1 MKIEMINRI
10 NPVSQNSIVINL
22 KDIFEKLKYQYHFEF
37 NLSRKKNPRVP
48 SLIFDDKTAEDS
60 DIIKA
65 LKDIFIAEI
74 KNRSDSDTTDIILCW
89 NTTYDIT
96 DQNGS
101 IYEDISPE
109 TVTNFIKLDSKTVL
123 QSLSA
128 NQPTEKTIQSNLAE
142 MSGIALS
149 GTYTS
154 AVISVHQSAVLSY
167 SSNQTRPVL
176 SAAYPK
182 KRYAFN
188 LITEYDDVEV
198 PLFGFVNTVASNKK
212 YDTPLFKESCT
223 VFVFEMFKHYSKEKI
238 LSDMSKDEVRGMYF
252 DFINN
257 KNGEGQ
263 CKDILQDTADEVFRL
278 KSQGFESIYNAVSQV
293 KCLYSFLYDS
303 GIDPEDCICT
313 RADIFVNDIKK
324 MICQHQ
330 LMNVSTT
337 LRDKV
342 NPYDILLL
350 PEKVYRACV
359 HGDIDTY
366 AVQTRIVDNMVQN
379 KIFRRYGDKILLNK
393 ETDIVC
399 LPVSLKER
407 SALFGK
413 GTSYFSAISRRL
425 PDYIAQGY
433 NVNIDECWF
442 DESFLTRGDESLKII
457 ERHKDVMKYTLL
469 LDKLG
474 KSYSETLVKYVC
486 LYGYNSSKKD
496 MPYYHDLTEADKI
509 RLAQLFED
517 YEGAH
522 IDFKGIEY
530 YRKHLMN
537 CDRNGDCG
545 FVRYNVRQQD
555 CTDYIKSHDNPENYK
570 AEMISCKQEV
580 LLHKLR
586 ALSYAAVIREFNDN
600 TMKQLIN
607 YMFGKLFGQ
616 VYMLIQGNIY
626 RNTIYSGNLVIENE
640 DFVGADNRYISEH
653 ILKCENIKTA
663 DDWGSDKYF
672 ELRDKQCKKEVSI
685 YNLPFVING
694 FEDKRLYFT
703 FHTSTSN
710 AQISLGMLRK

>member
-48 SLIFDDKTAEDS
+48 SLIFDDKAAEDS

-142 MSGIALS
+142 MPGIALS

-154 AVISVHQSAVLSY
+154 AVISVHQPAVLSY

-176 SAAYPK
+176 SAPYPK

-188 LITEYDDVEV
+188 FITEYDDVEV

-223 VFVFEMFKHYSKEKI
+223 VFVFEMFKHYDKGLI
-238 LSDMSKDEVRGMYF
+238 LSDMTKDEVRGMYF

-278 KSQGFESIYNAVSQV
+278 KSQGFDSIYNAVSQV

-303 GIDPEDCICT
+303 DIDPKDCICT

-350 PEKVYRACV
+350 HEKVYRACV

-366 AVQTRIVDNMVQN
+366 AVQTRIADNMVQN
-379 KIFRRYGDKILLNK
+379 KIFRRYGGKILLNK

-413 GTSYFSAISRRL
+413 GTSYFSPISRRL

-442 DESFLTRGDESLKII
+442 DKSFLTRGDESLKII
-457 ERHKDVMKYTLL
+457 EQHKDVMKYTLL

-486 LYGYNSSKKD
+486 IYGYNSSKKD

-530 YRKHLMN
+530 YRGHLLGSGGN
-537 CDRNGDCG
+537 KDTG

-555 CTDYIKSHDNPENYK
+555 YADYIKSQDSPKKYK
-570 AEMISCKQEV
+570 ADMISCKQEV

-600 TMKQLIN
+600 TLKQLIN

-616 VYMLIQGNIY
+616 VYILIQGNIY

-663 DDWGSDKYF
+663 DDWDSDKYF
-672 ELRDKQCKKEVSI
+672 ELRDKQCNKEVSI

>member
-48 SLIFDDKTAEDS
+48 SLIFDDKAAEDS

-65 LKDIFIAEI
+65 LKDIFVAEI
-74 KNRSDSDTTDIILCW
+74 KNRSESDTTDIILCW

-154 AVISVHQSAVLSY
+154 AVISVHQPAVLSY

-223 VFVFEMFKHYSKEKI
+223 VFVFEMFKHYDKGLI
-238 LSDMSKDEVRGMYF
+238 LSDMTKDEVRGMYF

-278 KSQGFESIYNAVSQV
+278 KSQGFDSIYNAVSQV

-303 GIDPEDCICT
+303 DIDPKDCICT

-366 AVQTRIVDNMVQN
+366 VVQTRIADNMVQN
-379 KIFRRYGDKILLNK
+379 KIFRRYGEKILLNK

-413 GTSYFSAISRRL
+413 GTSYFSPISRRL

-442 DESFLTRGDESLKII
+442 NESFLTRGDESLKII
-457 ERHKDVMKYTLL
+457 EQHKDVMKYTLL

-486 LYGYNSSKKD
+486 IYGYNSSKKD

-530 YRKHLMN
+530 YRRHLLGPGGN
-537 CDRNGDCG
+537 KDTG

-555 CTDYIKSHDNPENYK
+555 CADYSKSQDNPEKYK
-570 AEMISCKQEV
+570 ADMISCKQEV

-600 TMKQLIN
+600 TLKQLIN

-616 VYMLIQGNIY
+616 VYILIQGNIY
-626 RNTIYSGNLVIENE
+626 RNTIYSGKLVIGNE

-663 DDWGSDKYF
+663 DDWDSDKYF

>member
-48 SLIFDDKTAEDS
+48 SLIFNDKAAEDS

-154 AVISVHQSAVLSY
+154 AVISVHQPAVLSY

-238 LSDMSKDEVRGMYF
+238 LSDISKDEVREMYF

-278 KSQGFESIYNAVSQV
+278 KSQGFDSIYNAVSQV

-303 GIDPEDCICT
+303 DIDPKDCICT

-366 AVQTRIVDNMVQN
+366 VVQTRIADNMVQN

-413 GTSYFSAISRRL
+413 GTSYFSPISRRL

-433 NVNIDECWF
+433 NLNINECWF
-442 DESFLTRGDESLKII
+442 DESFLIRGDESLKII
-457 ERHKDVMKYTLL
+457 EQHKDVMKYTLL

-486 LYGYNSSKKD
+486 IYGYNSSKKD

-530 YRKHLMN
+530 YREHLLGSGGN
-537 CDRNGDCG
+537 KDTG

-555 CTDYIKSHDNPENYK
+555 YADYIKSQDNPEKYK
-570 AEMISCKQEV
+570 ADMISCKQEV

-586 ALSYAAVIREFNDN
+586 ALSYAAVIGEFNEN
-600 TMKQLIN
+600 TLKQLIN

-616 VYMLIQGNIY
+616 VYILIQGNIY

-653 ILKCENIKTA
+653 ILKCENIKRA
-663 DDWGSDKYF
+663 YDWESDKYF
-672 ELRDKQCKKEVSI
+672 ELRDKQCNKEVSI

-710 AQISLGMLRK
+710 AQISLGMLKK

>member
-48 SLIFDDKTAEDS
+48 SLIFNDKAAEDS

-154 AVISVHQSAVLSY
+154 AVISVHQPAVLSY

-238 LSDMSKDEVRGMYF
+238 LSDMSKDEVREMYF

-278 KSQGFESIYNAVSQV
+278 KSQGFDSIYNAVSQV

-303 GIDPEDCICT
+303 DIDPKDCICT

-324 MICQHQ
+324 MICQHR

-366 AVQTRIVDNMVQN
+366 VVQTQIADNMVQN

-413 GTSYFSAISRRL
+413 GTSYFSPISRRL

-457 ERHKDVMKYTLL
+457 EQHKDVMKYTLL

-486 LYGYNSSKKD
+486 IYGYNSSKKD

-509 RLAQLFED
+509 RLTQLFED

-522 IDFKGIEY
+522 IEFKGIEY

-555 CTDYIKSHDNPENYK
+555 YADYIKSQDNLEKYK
-570 AEMISCKQEV
+570 ADMMSCKQEI

-586 ALSYAAVIREFNDN
+586 ALSYTAVIREFNEN
-600 TMKQLIN
+600 TLKQLIN

-616 VYMLIQGNIY
+616 VYILIQGNIY

-663 DDWGSDKYF
+663 DDWESDKYF
-672 ELRDKQCKKEVSI
+672 ELRDKQCNKEVSI

>member
-22 KDIFEKLKYQYHFEF
+22 KDIFEKLKYQYHFDF

-48 SLIFDDKTAEDS
+48 SLIFDDKAAEDS

-74 KNRSDSDTTDIILCW
+74 KNRSNSDTTDIVLCW

-101 IYEDISPE
+101 IYEDVSPE

-123 QSLSA
+123 QSLSVT
-128 NQPTEKTIQSNLAE
+128 QPTEKTIQSNLAE

-154 AVISVHQSAVLSY
+154 AVISVHQHAVLSY

-223 VFVFEMFKHYSKEKI
+223 VFVFEMFKHYDKELI
-238 LSDMSKDEVRGMYF
+238 LSDMTKDEVRGMYF

-278 KSQGFESIYNAVSQV
+278 KSQGFDSIYNAVSQV

-303 GIDPEDCICT
+303 HIDPKACICT

-359 HGDIDTY
+359 HSDIDTY
-366 AVQTRIVDNMVQN
+366 AVQTRIADNMVQN
-379 KIFRRYGDKILLNK
+379 KILRRYGDKILLNT

-413 GTSYFSAISRRL
+413 GTSYFSPISRRL
-425 PDYIAQGY
+425 PDCIAQGY

-442 DESFLTRGDESLKII
+442 DKSFLTRGDESLKII
-457 ERHKDVMKYTLL
+457 EQHKDVMKYTLL

-486 LYGYNSSKKD
+486 IYGYNSAKKD

-522 IDFKGIEY
+522 INFKGIEY
-530 YRKHLMN
+530 YRGHLMN
-537 CDRNGDCG
+537 CDKNDECR

-555 CTDYIKSHDNPENYK
+555 YIDYIESQSNPEKYK
-570 AEMISCKQEV
+570 ADMISCKQEV

-600 TMKQLIN
+600 TLKQLIN

-616 VYMLIQGNIY
+616 VYILIQGNIY
-626 RNTIYSGNLVIENE
+626 RNTIYSGKLVIENE
-640 DFVGADNRYISEH
+640 DFVGADSRYISEH

-672 ELRDKQCKKEVSI
+672 ELRDKQHKKEVSI

-710 AQISLGMLRK
+710 AQISLGMLKK